1 MRIKSIRTKVNK
13 NRILSISVSPSEL
26 RTIKKLAQKYAGG
39 NVSAWIR
46 YCAINYKPKK
56 HEVSD
61 D

>member
-13 NRILSISVSPSEL
+13 HRILSLSVSPSEL
-26 RTIKKLAQKYAGG
+26 RTIKKLAGKYAGG

-56 HEVSD
+56 REIAED
-61 D
+61 